1 MTELFWIEDLMS
13 GEVMEHRYYKTRAEA
28 TARRNEMGYGAVKSF
43 EFQDGGTF
51 EPRCGGCPLGSKG
64 GPCG

>member
-1 MTELFWIEDLMS
+1 MTEIFWIEDFMS
-13 GEVMEHRYYKTRAEA
+13 GKVMEHQYYQTRAKA
-28 TARRNEMGYGAVKSF
+28 AARRNELGYGIVKSF

-51 EPRCGGCPLGSKG
+51 KPKCGKCPLGSKG